1 MPLEEP
7 VLRTRTRG
15 ESTGTEVGVL
25 EDGPSGTCV
34 EGIGIEVVVLE
45 EDTKLGIATPGCTS
59 TDEAVELSSTG

>member
-7 VLRTRTRG
+7 ALRTRTRG
-15 ESTGTEVGVL
+15 ESTGAEVGVL